1 MLFIRASGGDDDEKT
16 VVVIINTRS
25 RHYHLQ
31 DRIGSLERPGLKS
44 LVSGETL
51 SPSPQVQ
58 PSSKKITSLK
68 KIKYLNLKHDIEG

>member
-1 MLFIRASGGDDDEKT
+1 MLFIGALGGDDDEKT

-44 LVSGETL
+44 LVSVETL

-58 PSSKKITSLK
+58 PSSEKITSLK
-68 KIKYLNLKHDIEG
+68 QIKYLNLKHDIEG

>member
-1 MLFIRASGGDDDEKT
+1 MLFIGALGGDDDEKT

-44 LVSGETL
+44 LVSVETL

-58 PSSKKITSLK
+58 PSSKKNHFPPK
-68 KIKYLNLKHDIEG
+68 KSNI

>member
-1 MLFIRASGGDDDEKT
+1 MLFNGAVGDDDDEKT
-16 VVVIINTRS
+16 MVVIINTRS

-44 LVSGETL
+44 LVSVETL

-58 PSSKKITSLK
+58 PSSKKNHLSQTDQISKLET
-68 KIKYLNLKHDIEG
+68 